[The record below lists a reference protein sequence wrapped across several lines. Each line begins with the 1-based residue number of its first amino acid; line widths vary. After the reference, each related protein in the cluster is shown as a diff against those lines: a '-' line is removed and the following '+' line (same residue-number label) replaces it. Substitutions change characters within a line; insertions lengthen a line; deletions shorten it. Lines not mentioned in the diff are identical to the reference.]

1 MTAAT
6 TRPFDGDSED
16 SDADGGVKAEPLE
29 EGSLRESE
37 PPSKREKKTNMLAEE
52 EFDFEPATY
61 DVGKKCSRKGCIS
74 TI

>member
-37 PPSKREKKTNMLAEE
+37 PP
-52 EFDFEPATY
+52 
-61 DVGKKCSRKGCIS
+61 
-74 TI
+74 